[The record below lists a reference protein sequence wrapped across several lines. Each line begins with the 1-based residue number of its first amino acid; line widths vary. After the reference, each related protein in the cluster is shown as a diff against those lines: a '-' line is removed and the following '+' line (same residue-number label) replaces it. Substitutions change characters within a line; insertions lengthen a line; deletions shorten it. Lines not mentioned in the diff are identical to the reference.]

1 MTKALHVCRHLH
13 AAGWRVV
20 LVETFKYWHV
30 GSRLSNSVD
39 AFHRVPIPEL
49 HPENYAQAI
58 AGEWHSPQSAT
69 LCRACTVTVCD
80 SHYKFQPSA
89 AVLGDYGH
97 DGPYHVVSL
106 YNLQSQ
112 QLAAVARQSWNRPLW
127 HVVQSLQPAGPS
139 PGSRYWHHDRTVHFI
154 SRAPP

>member
-58 AGEWHSPQSAT
+58 AGEWHSAYGLQLAT
-69 LCRACTVTVCD
+69 GTVCE
-80 SHYKFQPSA
+80 SC
-89 AVLGDYGH
+89 
-97 DGPYHVVSL
+97 
-106 YNLQSQ
+106 
-112 QLAAVARQSWNRPLW
+112 
-127 HVVQSLQPAGPS
+127 
-139 PGSRYWHHDRTVHFI
+139 
-154 SRAPP
+154 